1 MGTNYEVSPLVS
13 RYFVSHNAITVA
25 RLWLR
30 EAQGIVFMI
39 RRINSADLKLP
50 VINSNRYDY
59 LKVGAIL
66 TTVVCAP
73 DHRGLAFGEGWQSPA
88 QYGSP

>member
-1 MGTNYEVSPLVS
+1 M
-13 RYFVSHNAITVA
+13 
-25 RLWLR
+25 
-30 EAQGIVFMI
+30 M
-39 RRINSADLKLP
+39 RRIYSADLKLP